1 MPRPQSPTHRPLWML
16 VLAATM
22 LLFGGQT
29 LIEGLLTVRDPK
41 AIVRL
46 ATLSQTRTPLEDE
59 AQRKLEPVRNAI
71 VDRHRAALRADAVA
85 SIALG
90 LFVLYAAAA
99 VLSRDPNGR
108 RLALVTACA
117 GITFHVASVVLWVRM
132 AKETV
137 DAAGPLLSEIAA
149 NAASAAG
156 RGSSQLG
163 TAVVARPPLL
173 AAVGLGWCVLLL
185 VYFGG
190 RYGREL
196 YGLPRG

>member
-1 MPRPQSPTHRPLWML
+1 MV

-29 LIEGLLTVRDPK
+29 LIEGLLTVRDAK

-46 ATLSQTRTPLEDE
+46 ATHSQTRTPLEDE
-59 AQRKLEPVRNAI
+59 AQRKLEPIRDAI
-71 VDRHRAALRADAVA
+71 VARHRAALRADAVA
-85 SIALG
+85 SIGLG

-108 RLALVTACA
+108 RLALFTACA
-117 GITFHVASVVLWVRM
+117 GIAFHVSSVLLWVRM

-149 NAASAAG
+149 NAANAG
-156 RGSSQLG
+156 GRASSQLG

-173 AAVGLGWCVLLL
+173 AAVGVGWCVLLL

-196 YGLPRG
+196 YGLPRNLPR